1 MRKKYLIIFV
11 VSVLIAFIF
20 IYLDRDAGKIKA
32 DAVIYYTIAENI
44 VSGHGF
50 SDKINPPYLPTMSRE
65 PAYPLFL
72 SVLFYLFNK
81 NILAVQF
88 AQALIYA
95 LTCLVM
101 LKVISMLLSEAR
113 SHLTISMIIA
123 LFPVIPSYVPYMFT
137 EVLFT
142 FLLVLCI
149 FSIIKSLKQDGLK
162 WYFISGMLIGIAAL
176 CRAILML
183 LPVFLLVLICAHF
196 YKKYKK
202 IITPELFKAS
212 VLLLFGF
219 VLVVMPWMAR
229 NYLLFNKPSITL
241 RGFSSM
247 YTRAVKVNLSK
258 DELKIYAIY
267 CFSEYLAGKIYPQ
280 HYLVSNAGG
289 YFYKPTL
296 QKIKEYSD
304 RGLSQEKAD
313 DMFKKDA
320 LELVRNHPIKF
331 TAMGFFEIVKLN
343 SFSQVLLLN
352 QKSLEGAVP
361 NIYILPAIRGFL
373 KLLGFFIVIVAFAGI
388 ISVHKLGHEWTVLF
402 CVIMY
407 FNAIHFFL
415 DSVGRYVVPIIPYY
429 ILFCILQ
436 LRGLGRK
443 AL

>member
-11 VSVLIAFIF
+11 VSILIAFIF
-20 IYLDRDAGKIKA
+20 IYLDRDARKIKA
-32 DAVIYYTIAENI
+32 DAIIYYTIAENI
-44 VSGHGF
+44 VSGHSF
-50 SDKINPPYLPTMSRE
+50 SDKINPPYSPTMSRE
-65 PAYPLFL
+65 PVYPLFL

-101 LKVISMLLSEAR
+101 LKVVSMLLSEAKYQFI
-113 SHLTISMIIA
+113 ISMIIA

-142 FLLVLCI
+142 FLLALCV
-149 FSIIKSLKQDGLK
+149 FSIIKGLKQDGLK
-162 WYFISGMLIGIAAL
+162 WYFISGMLIGIATL
-176 CRAILML
+176 CRAILIL
-183 LPVFLLVLICAHF
+183 LPVFLLVLMCVHF
-196 YKKYKK
+196 YKKYKR

-219 VLVVMPWMAR
+219 ALVVMPWMAR
-229 NYLLFNKPSITL
+229 NYLLFNKPSIAL

-258 DELKIYAIY
+258 DELKMYGIY
-267 CFSEYLAGKIYPQ
+267 CFSEYLAGKVYPQ

-289 YFYKPTL
+289 YFYKPAL

-304 RGLSQEKAD
+304 KGISQEKAD
-313 DMFKKDA
+313 DMFKKEV

-343 SFSQVLLLN
+343 SFSQVLFVN
-352 QKSLEGAVP
+352 QKSMEDAIL
-361 NIYILPAIRGFL
+361 NTYILFAIRGFL
-373 KLLGFFIVIVAFAGI
+373 KLLGFFIVIVAFAGM
-388 ISVHKLGHEWTVLF
+388 ISVHKLRHEWMVLF

-407 FNAIHFFL
+407 FNTIHFFL

-429 ILFCILQ
+429 ILFCIVQ